1 MQNIVP
7 ILAQCVLFD
16 GIRQEDLGAML
27 SCLGARTRSLTKN
40 QIIFQEGD
48 PARDVGIVLS
58 GAVQIVK
65 EDYYGKRSIVA
76 RIGPGELFGESFA
89 CAGVRA
95 LPVSVVASEDS
106 LVAIIDCH
114 RITVS
119 CSNACA
125 FHSRMIFNLLRV
137 VASKNLLFNQKIEI
151 TSKRTTREKLMTYL
165 LSQAKLHGSDSF
177 TIPYDRQ
184 ALADYLGV
192 ERSAMST
199 ELGKLR
205 REGVL
210 ECDKSWFKLLQNT
223 GQQ

>member
-1 MQNIVP
+1 
-7 ILAQCVLFD
+7 
-16 GIRQEDLGAML
+16 ML

-89 CAGVRA
+89 CAGVKA